1 MIFMAVFY
9 KLQNASVYKVV
20 YVTTIIHGFVK
31 PIIYL
36 VPRVTIWSRHA
47 IGCQYCLHYSND
59 TLYWHSFICACY
71 CPKCSHWAQQNCLH
85 NSSWSSLHF
94 LLYHWWNESRSHNGC
109 ISGIKTSRYI
119 TIFVNHAIRKIF
131 IFSFNFLQSVLM
143 FASVI
148 CVGIKGSI
156 DAGGIDKVWEIANE
170 GGRIQF
176 SDLRIDPSVRHTL
189 WTQLIGGI
197 FTFTSLYAVNQTQVI
212 FLLIY

>member
-1 MIFMAVFY
+1 
-9 KLQNASVYKVV
+9 
-20 YVTTIIHGFVK
+20 
-31 PIIYL
+31 
-36 VPRVTIWSRHA
+36 
-47 IGCQYCLHYSND
+47 
-59 TLYWHSFICACY
+59 
-71 CPKCSHWAQQNCLH
+71 
-85 NSSWSSLHF
+85 
-94 LLYHWWNESRSHNGC
+94 
-109 ISGIKTSRYI
+109 
-119 TIFVNHAIRKIF
+119 
-131 IFSFNFLQSVLM
+131 M

-212 FLLIY
+212 FFFIF

>member
-1 MIFMAVFY
+1 
-9 KLQNASVYKVV
+9 
-20 YVTTIIHGFVK
+20 
-31 PIIYL
+31 
-36 VPRVTIWSRHA
+36 
-47 IGCQYCLHYSND
+47 
-59 TLYWHSFICACY
+59 
-71 CPKCSHWAQQNCLH
+71 
-85 NSSWSSLHF
+85 
-94 LLYHWWNESRSHNGC
+94 
-109 ISGIKTSRYI
+109 
-119 TIFVNHAIRKIF
+119 
-131 IFSFNFLQSVLM
+131 M

-176 SDLRIDPSVRHTL
+176 YDLRIDPSVRHTL